1 MNNSETDQYTII
13 TGKFETGGPEIKKVI
28 SDILGADK
36 LEEKYKLY
44 FYWFN
49 VIHEL
54 GHVILRFNEHEN
66 LSDFEEE
73 PIVNDF
79 AIAFWSYYGET
90 LKFKQLSELIQDS
103 IPRFVSPVPE
113 VHPVPEDI
121 NYIEYAEKNWGK
133 ETFFTW
139 NNYGWFQFNCVLNS
153 LCNKKSLED
162 MLRIMSNNMIITQ
175 PKLLLSYEINA
186 DKLPMRIVQDA
197 TVILRDWGINL
208 PDIPHIMVDD
218 PFRHGISKI
227 GY

>member
-1 MNNSETDQYTII
+1 MKQEDR
-13 TGKFETGGPEIKKVI
+13 KLKKVI

-36 LEEKYKLY
+36 LEYKYKLY

-54 GHVILRFNEHEN
+54 GHAILHFNEHEN
-66 LSDFEEE
+66 LSDLEEE

-90 LKFKQLSELIQDS
+90 LKFKQFSELIEEC
-103 IPRFVSPVPE
+103 IPRFVC
-113 VHPVPEDI
+113 PVPEDI
-121 NYIEYAEKNWGK
+121 HYMEYAKSNWGK

-153 LCNKKSLED
+153 LRSKRSLSD
-162 MLRIMSNNMIITQ
+162 MLRIMSNNIIIPQ
-175 PKLLLSYEINA
+175 PKFLLSYEINSNS
-186 DKLPMRIVQDA
+186 LPIRIVQDA
-197 TVILRDWGINL
+197 TLILRNWGVNL
-208 PDIPHIMVDD
+208 PDIKHIMVDD
-218 PFRHGISKI
+218 SFRHGISKT